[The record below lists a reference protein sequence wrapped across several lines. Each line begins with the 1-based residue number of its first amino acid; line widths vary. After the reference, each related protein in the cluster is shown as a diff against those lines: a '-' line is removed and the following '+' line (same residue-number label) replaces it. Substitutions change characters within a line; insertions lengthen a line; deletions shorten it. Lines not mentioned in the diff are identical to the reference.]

1 MIVLVRYN
9 QHLFKNT
16 INLSKNIRVSFK
28 KQKYEN
34 SKTLGDINDGIIRNY
49 RQEPLTNID
58 SYRDFI
64 IKYLYS

>member
-16 INLSKNIRVSFK
+16 INLTKNMRVSFK
-28 KQKYEN
+28 KQKYKN
-34 SKTLGDINDGIIRNY
+34 SKTLGDTNNEIIRNY

-58 SYRDFI
+58 SYRDSI
-64 IKYLYS
+64 VKYLYS